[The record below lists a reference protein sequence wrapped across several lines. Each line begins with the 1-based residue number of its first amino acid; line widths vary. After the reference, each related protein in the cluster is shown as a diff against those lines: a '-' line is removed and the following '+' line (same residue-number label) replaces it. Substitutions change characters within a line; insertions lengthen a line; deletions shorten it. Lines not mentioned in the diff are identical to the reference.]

1 MKEAE
6 LKIRKLPDPV
16 LRRKAAKVVKVDDS
30 DRDAL
35 FLMAKA
41 MYLNQGVGLA
51 ALQVGID
58 RQLAVIDVGD
68 GLIKLINPVITR
80 REGSETQEEGC
91 LSVPGEYVRVKRSKK
106 VTVNFLKEGGE
117 AVQLKADGLLARAIQ
132 HEIDHLSGCLIVEY
146 LNPVKK
152 MLVKRRFKKQA

>member
-1 MKEAE
+1 MKEIE

-16 LRRKAAKVVKVDDS
+16 LRKVAAKVVKVGDS
-30 DRDAL
+30 DRHVL
-35 FLMAKA
+35 LLMAKA
-41 MYLNQGVGLA
+41 MYINQGVGLA

-68 GLIKLINPVITR
+68 GLIKLINPVIIR

-132 HEIDHLSGCLIVEY
+132 HEIDHLSGCLIVDY
-146 LNPVKK
+146 LNPIKK
-152 MLVKRRFKKQA
+152 MLVKRRFRK